1 MVAVNEDIFMRYL
14 FFTSFFFINIFFNP
28 AMATEEPEF
37 KLILEEGEFQI
48 REYEPKIIAQV
59 EMDGDFDEASSK
71 GFKLLADYI
80 FGNNI
85 LEGDSQKISMTAPVE
100 MSPLAEN
107 LLMTS
112 SIMDDDINNK
122 WSINFVMPKEYTL
135 DTLPMPNN
143 SEVKIIKV
151 PSEKYAVIVFS
162 GLVRKPSYAEKSEL
176 LSNYIKANNFMA
188 QGTIKIA
195 RYNPPWTLPFFRR
208 NELMVKID

>member
-1 MVAVNEDIFMRYL
+1 MRYL
-14 FFTSFFFINIFFNP
+14 FLASLLFINNFFNT

-37 KLILEEGEFQI
+37 KLISEEGEFQI

-59 EMDGDFDEASSK
+59 EVEGDFDEASSK

-80 FGNNI
+80 FGNNLLDGI
-85 LEGDSQKISMTAPVE
+85 SKKISMTTPVE

-112 SIMDDDINNK
+112 SVMDEQVNNK
-122 WSINFVMPKEYTL
+122 WSINFVMPQEFSL
-135 DTLPMPNN
+135 DTLPKPNN
-143 SEVKIIKV
+143 SQVNIIEVPK
-151 PSEKYAVIVFS
+151 EKYAVIVFS
-162 GLVRKPSYAEKSEL
+162 GLVRESSYAEKAEL
-176 LSNYIKANNFMA
+176 LSNYLEEKSFKQ

-208 NELMVKID
+208 NELMVRID